1 MATKFETY
9 PPKKPRPLQKIAGH
23 EMRAGAYDILLMLF
37 RIAAAHDDAPQR
49 CRNRECRGKTRC
61 MAGFRTP
68 DRPACDVPLTRA
80 GESTLNALL
89 DFVMMLNPDHRGL

>member
-1 MATKFETY
+1 MATDFEVY
-9 PPKKPRPLQKIAGH
+9 PPEKPRPRQKIAGQ
-23 EMRAGAYDILLMLF
+23 EIRAGAYDILLAMF
-37 RIAAAHDDAPQR
+37 RVAAAHDLAPQR

-80 GESTLNALL
+80 GESTLDALF
-89 DFVMMLNPDHRGL
+89 DFVMMLNPDDSGS